1 MALQIIVN
9 HYYQETCMNKH
20 QVKGRIEKAK
30 GKVKEVAG
38 KMIGNKDLERKGK
51 MQNIKGKVQAG
62 YGDTKENF
70 KEIL

>member
-1 MALQIIVN
+1 
-9 HYYQETCMNKH
+9 
-20 QVKGRIEKAK
+20 
-30 GKVKEVAG
+30 
-38 KMIGNKDLERKGK
+38 MIGNKDLERKGK